1 MYDII
6 LPIRFFLRRKITI
19 LAVLAVAVCV
29 FTVVVVMT
37 VMTGL
42 VEDYAK
48 KNHEFYSDCI
58 VWTDSLVGFGM
69 YEEFIAELEKTDFVA
84 SAAPVINSFGLVQ
97 STYGNNA
104 ALNLMGIDLNR
115 HITTTNF
122 AQTLYYRAAA
132 PELAFVPEYDV
143 NLPGCV
149 AGVDLLVE
157 RLKTGKY
164 DQWLSLPQYSYT
176 ITCFPLTPK
185 GAIVKTGTA
194 TAANSKIFHYSD
206 NSNSGLAKVDST
218 YVYLPF
224 EQLQKLCGMDT
235 TAKRTGAIFIK
246 FTKDSDITVCSAK
259 VAAMWR
265 EFTAKNS
272 NFALADLFK
281 NVSVADWKTY
291 RRDTIAPM
299 EKEQI
304 MLILLFLLVGLITV
318 FIIFV
323 IFYMIISRKS
333 KDIGILKSLGIS
345 QTGVVRVFLRLAFL
359 IGLCGS
365 AFGIAAA
372 LVFLS
377 NANRL
382 EGWLFNK
389 FGFQLWNREI
399 YAIGEIPH
407 NAGAILLIIVAV
419 SAVAACLLGALVP
432 TLDAAKMKCV
442 DVLRVN
448 KL

>member
-1 MYDII
+1 
-6 LPIRFFLRRKITI
+6 
-19 LAVLAVAVCV
+19 LAVAICV

-42 VEDYAK
+42 VEDYAQ
-48 KNHEFYSDCI
+48 KNHDFYGDCV
-58 VWTDSLVGFGM
+58 VWTDSLVGFGL

-84 SAAPVINSFGLVQ
+84 SASPVINSFGLVQ
-97 STYGNNA
+97 MNTSNGSG
-104 ALNLMGIDLNR
+104 ALTLMGVDIKR
-115 HITTTNF
+115 HIKTTNF
-122 AQTLYYRAAA
+122 GQTLYYNAAR
-132 PELAFVPEYDV
+132 PELAFVPEDA
-143 NLPGCV
+143 NIPGCIT
-149 AGVDLLVE
+149 GVDLTTE
-157 RLKTGKY
+157 RTERGTYLQLTY
-164 DQWLSLPQYSYT
+164 LPNWSYT

-185 GAIVKTGTA
+185 GAIVKAGT
-194 TAANSKIFHYSD
+194 TMAANSKIFNYSD
-206 NSNSGLAKVDST
+206 NSNSGLAKLDST

-235 TAKRTGAIFIK
+235 TAKRANAIFIK
-246 FTKDSDITVCSAK
+246 FTKNSDITVCSEKA
-259 VAAMWR
+259 AAMWR
-265 EFTAKNS
+265 QFTAKNS
-272 NFALADLFK
+272 DFALADLFK

-291 RRDTIAPM
+291 RRATIAPM

-304 MLILLFLLVGLITV
+304 MLMLLFLLVGLITV

-333 KDIGILKSLGIS
+333 KDIGILKSLGVS

-372 LVFLS
+372 LVFLV

-382 EGWLFNK
+382 EGWLFDK

-419 SAVAACLLGALVP
+419 SAVMACLLGALVP
-432 TLDAAKMKCV
+432 TLGAAKMKCV